1 MGKPHQCPA
10 ALDTRLFDLRL
21 AAKTHYP
28 SPIQE
33 PPSDLSEEEKI
44 HRIAD
49 HFRQIMDVLGLD
61 LQDPSLAMTPERVAK
76 MYVTELFS
84 GLQLDAFPTMSFIED
99 ACTTPALQQVVFL
112 KVGITSFCEH
122 HFVPMVGEA
131 FVGYVPNKRLLG
143 LSKFSRIVRYFCRR
157 PQLQERLTAQIA
169 DALAIVLETDDV
181 SVSLRA
187 KHYCVIAR
195 GVEDESSDVTSQV
208 LGGRFKDDTILRQQF
223 FTYLDSH
230 KSG

>member
-1 MGKPHQCPA
+1 MGKPRQCPA
-10 ALDTRLFDLRL
+10 APAPRLFDPRL

-28 SPIQE
+28 SPIQD
-33 PPSDLSEEEKI
+33 PPLDLSEEEKI
-44 HRIAD
+44 HQIAD

-61 LQDPSLAMTPERVAK
+61 LQDPSLAMTPERVAR

-99 ACTTPALQQVVFL
+99 SCTTPALQQVVFL
-112 KVGITSFCEH
+112 KVGFTSFCEH

-143 LSKFSRIVRYFCRR
+143 FSKFSRVVRYFSRR

-169 DALAIVLETDDV
+169 DALAIVLETEDI
-181 SVSLRA
+181 SVSLQA

-208 LGGRFKDDTILRQQF
+208 LGGRFQEDSLLRQQF
-223 FTYLDSH
+223 LAYLE
-230 KSG
+230 GQ